1 MARKP
6 SLTNTL
12 YSMARFSADV
22 RAARKGPV
30 ALGKRLVRKQV
41 YRAEGTATRRL
52 LRKIGL

>member
-12 YSMARFSADV
+12 YSMARLSADV

-30 ALGKRLVRKQV
+30 ALGKRLVRKRV

-52 LRKIGL
+52 FRKIGL